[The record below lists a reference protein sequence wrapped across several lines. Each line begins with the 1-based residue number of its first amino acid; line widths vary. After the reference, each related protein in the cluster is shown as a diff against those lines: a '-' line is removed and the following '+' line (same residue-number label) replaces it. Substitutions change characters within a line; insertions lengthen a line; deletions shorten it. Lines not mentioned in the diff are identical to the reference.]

1 MKNLKSALI
10 IGTIFVLITGTL
22 SHFVYDWSGQ
32 NFIVGFFSPVN
43 ESTWEHMKLSFFPM
57 LLFSVY
63 LAAMLKGKYPCI
75 ISASACGILLAT
87 FLIPVLFYTYVVDGR
102 EYDDDMGRDP
112 DALPRFYAM
121 LKDGALPSTSQINTY
136 QYAEFFEALLKKGLY
151 CPCRLQKIEDN
162 VCMCREF
169 REQIADPEFE
179 GYCHCRLYYKEK

>member
-43 ESTWEHMKLSFFPM
+43 ESTWDHMKLSFFPM

-87 FLIPVLFYTYVVDGR
+87 FLIPVLFYTYSGILGKTLMPLDIATFILSVLAAFFAIYRLTLSCKASSFSFALWTAVVITGICFLLFT
-102 EYDDDMGRDP
+102 YLPPQIGLFQDP
-112 DALPRFYAM
+112 ATAP
-121 LKDGALPSTSQINTY
+121 
-136 QYAEFFEALLKKGLY
+136 
-151 CPCRLQKIEDN
+151 
-162 VCMCREF
+162 
-169 REQIADPEFE
+169 
-179 GYCHCRLYYKEK
+179 